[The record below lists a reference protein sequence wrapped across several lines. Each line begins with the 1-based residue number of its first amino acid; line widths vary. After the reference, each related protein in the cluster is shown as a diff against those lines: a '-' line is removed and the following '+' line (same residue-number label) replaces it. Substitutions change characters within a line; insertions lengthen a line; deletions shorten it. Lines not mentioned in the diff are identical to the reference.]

1 MLNCSLLKSLLEI
14 SKRNKALTKPSE
26 KVAFFLFI
34 TPLKTKIWLV
44 YHTNLNTYLYRKP
57 DMMNERSHS
66 LKKIRPQISSAKITD
81 NMSDDERFQNETLRP
96 IIKLQND
103 LFLFVFQNYITKRK
117 NTFYEL
123 TPQKRLDY
131 IAHAIQKDLKF
142 RNSLKGMVIGQFTVE
157 EYEQYTRNSSALNK
171 RMMNMVIKRIQDR
184 VQFFEKVLLV

>member
-1 MLNCSLLKSLLEI
+1 
-14 SKRNKALTKPSE
+14 
-26 KVAFFLFI
+26 
-34 TPLKTKIWLV
+34 
-44 YHTNLNTYLYRKP
+44 
-57 DMMNERSHS
+57 MNERSHS

-81 NMSDDERFQNETLRP
+81 NMSNDERFQNETLRP

-103 LFLFVFQNYITKRK
+103 LFLIVFQNYIAKRK

-123 TPQKRLDY
+123 SPQKRLDY

-157 EYEQYTRNSSALNK
+157 EYERYTRNSSALNK